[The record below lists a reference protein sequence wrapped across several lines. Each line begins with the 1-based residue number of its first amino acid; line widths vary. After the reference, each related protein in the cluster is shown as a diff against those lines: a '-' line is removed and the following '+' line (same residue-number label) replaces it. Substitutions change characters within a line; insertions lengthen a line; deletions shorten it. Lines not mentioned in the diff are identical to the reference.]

1 MMEKVEANPDLLRGL
16 GIVGYEVA
24 FALLGMLTNKG
35 ILTSREGLEIIETAL
50 SSVEAKQGETPDASL
65 QQAIDILGIH
75 QAMFVERREG

>member
-1 MMEKVEANPDLLRGL
+1 MEKVEANPDLLRGL

-50 SSVEAKQGETPDASL
+50 SSVEAKQAETPDASL